1 MDLKIDFDLQPNE
14 ADPMRSWTY
23 MDKDGARQLTNGTS
37 ILQNQTILEIFIKK

>member
-23 MDKDGARQLTNGTS
+23 MDKDGARQLTNGINLTKS
-37 ILQNQTILEIFIKK
+37 NYFRNFY